1 MQSQAERQI
10 QELAAQRKKLYRT
23 NPGCPEAKAITE
35 KIANLRKTVRLC
47 KGVEEH
53 SLQMEKRLKGSRQ
66 AFKRETKTMEKE
78 RSI

>member
-1 MQSQAERQI
+1 MLFRSQT

-23 NPGCPEAKAITE
+23 NPGCPETKAITE
-35 KIANLRKTVRLC
+35 EIAQLRKTVRLC

-53 SLQMEKRLKGSRQ
+53 SLQMEERLRQSRP
-66 AFKRETKTMEKE
+66 REERNPKDIRKE